1 MVNIIDERSLD
12 IVQVSELKVGEY
24 FIYDNELYIVT
35 NNSNIKTLEAKLNSD
50 NYNKSDRISCVLLED
65 GKIYDIKKDVKVSKV
80 DVSITI
86 HSLGVLNNDK

>member
-24 FIYDNELYIVT
+24 FIYDNELYIVS
-35 NNSNIKTLEAKLNSD
+35 NNSNIKDFEINSD
-50 NYNKSDRISCVLLED
+50 NDNKSDRISCLLLEN
-65 GKIYDIKKDVKVSKV
+65 GKIYDIKKDVRVSKV
-80 DVSITI
+80 DVTITI